1 VFTDSVRAGNLKA
14 AQDAYAPSRMPWERI
29 EPITELVE
37 DTDAKT
43 DSRVDDFA
51 GVDDPK
57 FTGWHRLEYLL
68 FDKNTL
74 EGAVPFADQLDADIA
89 NLQKELPN
97 VKVEPINVAN
107 GAAELIEEVSQGK
120 LTGEEDRYAKTD
132 LWDFDANLQG
142 SQVAVD
148 KLSGPLKDADAALL
162 GKITA
167 GFSQLFDTMRPL
179 RQGDGWVNFCPGGKR
194 VPVAA
199 LPVGDRAAAGRRRAQ
214 GAARRAVGEPVP
226 NRGCLETEVTVR
238 PPRRGISRRGFVTGA
253 LGTGV
258 AVGAGGVLAGCSSPE
273 PASPPVSRPEFIPF
287 EGSHQAGITTLPIP
301 EQGMVASFNLQVRD
315 RAGLKATLQE
325 LTEEIRGLMAG
336 KPPQTR
342 DSGVPARRL
351 RHPRRQAPRRQPLG
365 SGRRR
370 RFGVRRPVRAG

>member
-1 VFTDSVRAGNLKA
+1 MKLHLAWPVSVAAVALVLAGCSSSNSASTSESSSSTSADASPAAAAPSPALQKAADDYKAYAVAQSDELVKVVKVFTDAIRAGNLKA

-29 EPITELVE
+29 EPIAELVE

-74 EGAVPFADQLDADIA
+74 EGAKPFADQLDADIA
-89 NLQKELPN
+89 NLQKQLPS

-148 KLSGPLKDADAALL
+148 KLSGPLKDANPELL
-162 GKITA
+162 GKISA

-179 RQGDGWVNFCPGGKR
+179 RQGDGWVNFC
-194 VPVAA
+194 
-199 LPVGDRAAAGRRRAQ
+199 
-214 GAARRAVGEPVP
+214 
-226 NRGCLETEVTVR
+226 TENSEFPSPRCPAVTVS
-238 PPRRGISRRGFVTGA
+238 PQVVDALKAQLAGLSENLSQISGA
-253 LGTGV
+253 LK
-258 AVGAGGVLAGCSSPE
+258 
-273 PASPPVSRPEFIPF
+273 
-287 EGSHQAGITTLPIP
+287 
-301 EQGMVASFNLQVRD
+301 
-315 RAGLKATLQE
+315 LK
-325 LTEEIRGLMAG
+325 
-336 KPPQTR
+336 
-342 DSGVPARRL
+342 
-351 RHPRRQAPRRQPLG
+351 
-365 SGRRR
+365 
-370 RFGVRRPVRAG
+370 

>member
-1 VFTDSVRAGNLKA
+1 MRLHLAWSVSIATAALVLAGCSSSEAGSTAESSSSGSAETPAAVPSPELQKAADDYKAYAVAQSDELVKVVKVFTDSVRAGNLKA

-97 VKVEPINVAN
+97 VKVESINVAN

-179 RQGDGWVNFCPGGKR
+179 RQGDGWVNFCPEGSEFPSPR
-194 VPVAA
+194 CPS
-199 LPVGDRAAAGRRRAQ
+199 
-214 GAARRAVGEPVP
+214 
-226 NRGCLETEVTVR
+226 VTVQ
-238 PPRRGISRRGFVTGA
+238 PQVVDALKAQLAGLSENLSQIAGA
-253 LGTGV
+253 L
-258 AVGAGGVLAGCSSPE
+258 
-273 PASPPVSRPEFIPF
+273 
-287 EGSHQAGITTLPIP
+287 TL
-301 EQGMVASFNLQVRD
+301 
-315 RAGLKATLQE
+315 K
-325 LTEEIRGLMAG
+325 
-336 KPPQTR
+336 
-342 DSGVPARRL
+342 
-351 RHPRRQAPRRQPLG
+351 
-365 SGRRR
+365 
-370 RFGVRRPVRAG
+370 